1 MFNAEHLQEKWA
13 PILDHE
19 GSDKIQDSHRRMVTA
34 ILLENQE
41 RALSEE
47 REFLHEAAPANST
60 GSTAGA
66 SGGTAGFSA
75 GAPQGGPTAG
85 FDPVLISLIRRAMP
99 NLVAYDLAG
108 VQPMNGPTGLIFAM
122 RSRFTSQTGDEALF
136 DEADTSFSAVGAGA
150 TTGDVGSGYTQNE
163 GTGTGQNVGFGTV
176 TQGTSANSRNP
187 ALLSPDN
194 EATQLAYKTGR
205 GMDTQESEALG
216 DGVGQQFNQMAF
228 SIEKVTVTAKSRA
241 LKAEYS
247 LELAQDLKAIHG
259 LNAEA
264 ELANILSTEILAEIN
279 REVIRSI
286 YKVSESGAQTNV
298 ANPGVFDLDVDSNGR
313 WSVEKFKGLIF
324 QIERDANAIAQRTRR
339 GKGNMILCSADV
351 ASALTMAGVLDYTPA
366 LNANLN
372 VDDTGNTFAGILQ
385 GKYRVYIDPYSSN
398 QTADQYYVVG
408 YKGSSPY
415 DAGLFYCPYVPLQMV
430 RAVGENSFQPK
441 IGFKTRYG
449 LVANPFAEGNASSQG
464 LGRLKTNSN
473 RYYRRVRVENLM

>member
-1 MFNAEHLQEKWA
+1 MYNSEYLQEKWA
-13 PILDHE
+13 PILDYD
-19 GSDKIQDSHRRMVTA
+19 GLDPIKDAHRRSVTA

-41 RALSEE
+41 KELREESEFLSE
-47 REFLHEAAPANST
+47 APNVNTQS
-60 GSTAGA
+60 GSSA
-66 SGGTAGFSA
+66 AGFSA
-75 GAPQGGPTAG
+75 DATAAGPVAG

-122 RSRFTSQTGDEALF
+122 RSRYKTQSGTEALF
-136 DEADTSFSAVGAGA
+136 NEADTAFSGQNDGFDVS
-150 TTGDVGSGYTQNE
+150 TGDVNT
-163 GTGTGQNVGFGTV
+163 NVGLGT
-176 TQGTSANSRNP
+176 TSQQGSNP
-187 ALLSPDN
+187 GLLNPTAAQTN
-194 EATQLAYKTGR
+194 ATDYNVGQ
-205 GMDTQESEALG
+205 GMRTDTAEDLG
-216 DGVGQQFNQMAF
+216 DGSGDQFNQMAF

-279 REVIRSI
+279 REVIRTI
-286 YKVSESGAQTNV
+286 YNVAEPGAQANV
-298 ANPGVFDLDVDSNGR
+298 AAGGTFDLDTDSNGR

-324 QIERDANAIAQRTRR
+324 QMERDANAIAQRTRR

-372 VDDTGNTFAGILQ
+372 VDDTGNTFAGVLQ
-385 GKYRVYIDPYSSN
+385 GKYRVYIDPYSANVSAN
-398 QTADQYYVVG
+398 QYYVIG

-430 RAVGENSFQPK
+430 RAVGQDTFQPK

-449 LVANPFAEGNASSQG
+449 IVENPFSQGTTQG
-464 LGRLKTNSN
+464 LGTLTRNTN
-473 RYYRRVRVENLM
+473 RYYRRVKVTNLM

>member
-1 MFNAEHLQEKWA
+1 MFNAEQLQEKWA

-34 ILLENQE
+34 VLLENQE
-41 RALSEE
+41 KALNEE
-47 REFLHEAAPANST
+47 REFLSEAPTNST
-60 GSTAGA
+60 GSN
-66 SGGTAGFSA
+66 GGTAGFSA
-75 GAPQGGPTAG
+75 SAAQGGPTAG

-122 RSRFTSQTGDEALF
+122 RSRYDTQSGTEALF
-136 DEADTSFSAVGAGA
+136 DEADTSFSAQDTNDDLVSA
-150 TTGDVGSGYTQNE
+150 GYTKNE
-163 GTGTGQNVGFGTV
+163 GGDTGGAVGFGT
-176 TQGTSANSRNP
+176 TASTSGGTPLDDPGLLNPESSAK
-187 ALLSPDN
+187 
-194 EATQLAYKTGR
+194 QKAYTTGR
-205 GMDTQESEALG
+205 GMDTEDAESLG
-216 DGVGQQFNQMAF
+216 GTGGNFNQMAF

-286 YKVSESGAQTNV
+286 YKVAESGAQSNV
-298 ANPGVFDLDVDSNGR
+298 ASAGTFDLDIDSNGR

-372 VDDTGNTFAGILQ
+372 VDDTGNTFAGVLQ

-398 QTADQYYVVG
+398 LAADQYYVVG

-449 LVANPFAEGNASSQG
+449 LVANPFAEGATQG
-464 LGRLKTNSN
+464 LGALTSNSN
-473 RYYRRVRVENLM
+473 RYYRRVAVKNIM

>member
-1 MFNAEHLQEKWA
+1 MQMPSNEVLQEKWSPLLNYDGLD
-13 PILDHE
+13 PIKDA
-19 GSDKIQDSHRRMVTA
+19 HRKAVTA
-34 ILLENQE
+34 QLLENQE
-41 RALSEE
+41 IALREE
-47 REFLHEAAPANST
+47 KEFLHEAAPTNSVGNGGFT
-60 GSTAGA
+60 S
-66 SGGTAGFSA
+66 SGGQTV
-75 GAPQGGPTAG
+75 AG

-108 VQPMNGPTGLIFAM
+108 VQPMTGPTGLIFAM
-122 RSRFTSQTGDEALF
+122 RSRFSTQDGTEALF
-136 DEADTSFSAVGAGA
+136 NEPDTSFSSQNNSSNLTNGFSG
-150 TTGDVGSGYTQNE
+150 GS
-163 GTGTGQNVGFGTV
+163 VGFGT
-176 TQGTSANSRNP
+176 TGGTGLTDASNP
-187 ALLSPDN
+187 AALNPEGSQAATTYPTGQGMRTDDAEKMGDATSNAFN
-194 EATQLAYKTGR
+194 E
-205 GMDTQESEALG
+205 
-216 DGVGQQFNQMAF
+216 MAF

-279 REVIRSI
+279 REVIRTI
-286 YKVSESGAQTNV
+286 YKVAESGAQTNV
-298 ANPGVFDLDVDSNGR
+298 ATAGAFDLDTDSNGR

-372 VDDTGNTFAGILQ
+372 VDDTGNTFAGVLA
-385 GKYRVYIDPYSSN
+385 GKFRVYIDPFAAN
-398 QTADQYYVVG
+398 LAADQYYVAG
-408 YKGSSPY
+408 YKGTSPY

-430 RAVGENSFQPK
+430 RAVGQDTFQPK

-449 LVANPFAEGNASSQG
+449 IVANPFAEGTTVGAGALTSNA
-464 LGRLKTNSN
+464 N
-473 RYYRRVRVENLM
+473 RYYRRVKVQNLM